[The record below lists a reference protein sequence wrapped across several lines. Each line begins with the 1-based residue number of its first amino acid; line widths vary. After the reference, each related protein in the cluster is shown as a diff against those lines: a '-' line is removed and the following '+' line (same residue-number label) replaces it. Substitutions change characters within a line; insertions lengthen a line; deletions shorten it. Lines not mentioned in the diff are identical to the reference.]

1 MFETSQDILN
11 MSLAIGFA
19 ILVVFLCI
27 ALFYLTMVL
36 RDASKVTGTVKN
48 MIEKTQRVLLE
59 PLRMMDYVVDKV
71 KPYVEGFIERKLNK
85 KKK

>member
-11 MSLAIGFA
+11 MSLAIGWA
-19 ILVVFLCI
+19 ILVVFLCV
-27 ALFYLTMVL
+27 ALVYLTKVL
-36 RDASKVTGTVKN
+36 KDVSKVTNTAKN
-48 MIEKTQRVLLE
+48 VVEKTQKVILE

-71 KPYVEGFIERKLNK
+71 RPYVEGFIESKLNK